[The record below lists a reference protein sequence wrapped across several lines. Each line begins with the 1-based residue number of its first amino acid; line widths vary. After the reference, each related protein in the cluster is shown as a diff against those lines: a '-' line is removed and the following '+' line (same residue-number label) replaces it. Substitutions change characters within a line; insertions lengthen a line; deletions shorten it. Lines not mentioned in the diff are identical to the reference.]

1 MEDLEN
7 ARAQAEARKSTDRPS
22 SADRAR
28 FWAGLNRYLASEAAH
43 AHKAAEREREDDTST
58 GAQKSHGP
66 DDGPDDGPDHPV
78 RES

>member
-7 ARAQAEARKSTDRPS
+7 ARAQSEARESAPRPS

-43 AHKAAEREREDDTST
+43 AHKEAERERAESPQSDAEPN
-58 GAQKSHGP
+58 GAS
-66 DDGPDDGPDHPV
+66 

>member
-7 ARAQAEARKSTDRPS
+7 ARAQAEARKSAPQPS

-43 AHKAAEREREDDTST
+43 AHKEAERERAESPPTDAESDDT
-58 GAQKSHGP
+58 GRKG
-66 DDGPDDGPDHPV
+66 
-78 RES
+78 